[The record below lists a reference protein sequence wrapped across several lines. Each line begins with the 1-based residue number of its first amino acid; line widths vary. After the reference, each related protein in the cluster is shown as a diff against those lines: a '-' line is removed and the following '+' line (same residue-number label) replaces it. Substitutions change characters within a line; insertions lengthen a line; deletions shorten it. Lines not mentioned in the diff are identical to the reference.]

1 MVAVK
6 TYDYFFDFKTQ
17 VMMVEMYDIL
27 LHQTDGHRAR
37 QSFASCHQKYENNLI
52 SFRQNILLWIAR
64 TVSYYRQSDR

>member
-27 LHQTDGHRAR
+27 LHQTDGQQAR
-37 QSFASCHQKYENNLI
+37 KGFASCNQKY
-52 SFRQNILLWIAR
+52 
-64 TVSYYRQSDR
+64 VKV